1 MIYENKGA
9 NYYNMTTIYVND
21 RKHLYNMVMIYEK
34 KQILNLWERYFFLR
48 HVELCIFHSEIIRKK
63 IVL

>member
-21 RKHLYNMVMIYEK
+21 RKFVQHGYD
-34 KQILNLWERYFFLR
+34 LWKETN
-48 HVELCIFHSEIIRKK
+48 S
-63 IVL
+63 